1 MIKLF
6 RVVFVFDN
14 EHRKI
19 LSVATESKEELYKR
33 ITSSHSSWFEHYDK
47 DKKVNLFRSMKNLRY
62 QAAENGACFREIHSS
77 RQKSG

>member
-47 DKKVNLFRSMKNLRY
+47 DKKVNSLILLDKVRSVSIKN
-62 QAAENGACFREIHSS
+62 E
-77 RQKSG
+77 K

>member
-47 DKKVNLFRSMKNLRY
+47 DKKVNSLILLDKVRSVSIKTKNEHPVGCFLFSVN
-62 QAAENGACFREIHSS
+62 
-77 RQKSG
+77 